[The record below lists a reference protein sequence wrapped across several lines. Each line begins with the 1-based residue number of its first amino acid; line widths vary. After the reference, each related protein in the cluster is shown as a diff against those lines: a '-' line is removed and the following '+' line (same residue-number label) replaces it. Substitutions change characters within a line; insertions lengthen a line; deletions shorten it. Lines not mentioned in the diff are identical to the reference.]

1 MTTCAQRGNLPIRR
15 GHGVATIV
23 IALSLALSGCMSG
36 LSAIPTADTEGDTYP
51 IHMEFANVL
60 NLPDGADVLSDGTS
74 VGSLTSV
81 RIDDAGHVVADAAIN
96 SDVRLSTDTR
106 ATLEQAAPLADV
118 RIALT
123 TPDDAAA
130 EQLAPGDTI
139 PLAQTDQAP
148 QIEDTLAQLATA
160 VGQGTFTNF
169 MTTVRQMNKAFPDDP
184 QVTRKIFDVIG
195 TDLEDLAHNQDALT
209 AVLDGLTATT
219 ATVEREG
226 DIIGPLLTPEGAQHT
241 TDAMTSTLSIVFMMT
256 NLGMIAPPAQWLA
269 PMVQSM
275 DAAARAVVPVLFA
288 GHPIDTSRP
297 SNARKLIEL
306 LDEKIIPFAMS
317 GPKVDITRVDVT
329 GAGPP
334 LRLRTADRRQQIMT
348 VMRMIGM
355 IR

>member
-1 MTTCAQRGNLPIRR
+1 M
-15 GHGVATIV
+15 V
-23 IALSLALSGCMSG
+23 IALCIAVSGCTAGFSQ
-36 LSAIPTADTEGDTYP
+36 IPTADSTDDTYS
-51 IHMEFANVL
+51 IRMEFENVL
-60 NLPDGADVLSDGTS
+60 NLPDGAAVLSDGTE

-81 RIDDAGHVVADAAIN
+81 VIDEGGYVVAEAAIDDG
-96 SDVRLSTDTR
+96 VRLSADTR

-118 RIALT
+118 RVALT
-123 TPDDAAA
+123 TPDEAGAQ
-130 EQLAPGDTI
+130 QLQPGDTI
-139 PLAQTDQAP
+139 PLAQTEQAP

-169 MTTVRQMNKAFPDDP
+169 MTTVRQMNKAFPNDP
-184 QVTRKIFDVIG
+184 EVTRKIFDVLG
-195 TDLEDLAHNQDALT
+195 TNFEDLAANQDSLS

-219 ATVEREG
+219 KTIKREE
-226 DIIGPLLTPEGAQHT
+226 DVIGPLLTPEGAQHT

-256 NLGMIAPPAQWLA
+256 NLGMIAPPAQWVA

-275 DAAARAVVPVLFA
+275 DNTARAIVPVLFA
-288 GHPIDTSRP
+288 GNPIDTSRP

-306 LDEKIIPFAMS
+306 LDEKIIPFATA
-317 GPKVDITRVDVT
+317 GPKVDITQVEVT

-334 LRLRTADRRQQIMT
+334 LRLRTGERRQQIIT